1 MSDRNVTFVKD
12 FFIVG
17 FPGLHPKYYVFISAI
32 MLLVYVFTLIGNGI
46 FLLLFTTNRN
56 LHKPMYFIYT
66 SLVLSDVLFST
77 CTLPKIIARYLFQD
91 GNISFGAC
99 FLQMYLVHY
108 FGAVNSYV
116 LALMAIDRYIAVC
129 YPFRYHT
136 FMSNRNIV
144 VSSMVIWIFAHLSII
159 MMVVRAYPLPYC
171 GSNTILHCYCDH
183 VSITRL
189 ACTDRTPYSVPAFVY
204 AMVIL
209 LGSFA
214 IILFSYFF
222 IILAVL
228 KISSEQ
234 GKLKVFSTCSSQ
246 LIIIAL
252 FFLPRCFYYLAANI
266 GITFNADL
274 QIAII
279 MLYSLLPPMIN
290 PVLYS
295 LKTEEVKKILIRKLK
310 KKAKL
315 DRFLCISRKLSTLS
329 GCVWLAWE
337 RSMLSRFS
345 REPTAQIVLACLYER
360 STPGGHSLRRVPLL
374 LVVLAC

>member
-17 FPGLHPKYYVFISAI
+17 FPGLHPNYYVFISAI

-46 FLLLFTTNRN
+46 FLLLFTTNKN

-77 CTLPKIIARYLFQD
+77 CTLPKIIARYWFQD

-108 FGAVNSYV
+108 FGTVNAYV
-116 LALMAIDRYIAVC
+116 LALMAIDRYIAIC
-129 YPFRYHT
+129 YPFRYYT
-136 FMSNRNIV
+136 LMSNRNIV
-144 VSSMVIWIFAHLSII
+144 IFSLVVWIFAHLNILI
-159 MMVVRAYPLPYC
+159 MVVRAYPLPYC

-204 AMVIL
+204 AMVVL
-209 LGSFA
+209 LGSLA

-228 KISSEQ
+228 KISSAQ

-295 LKTEEVKKILIRKLK
+295 LKTEEVKIILIRKFK
-310 KKAKL
+310 K
-315 DRFLCISRKLSTLS
+315 
-329 GCVWLAWE
+329 G
-337 RSMLSRFS
+337 
-345 REPTAQIVLACLYER
+345 QIR
-360 STPGGHSLRRVPLL
+360 
-374 LVVLAC
+374 

>member
-12 FFIVG
+12 FFIFG

-32 MLLVYVFTLIGNGI
+32 MLCVYVFTLIGNGI
-46 FLLLFTTNRN
+46 FLLLLTTNRN

-108 FGAVNSYV
+108 FGTVNSYV
-116 LALMAIDRYIAVC
+116 LALMAIDRYIAIC
-129 YPFRYHT
+129 YPFRYYT
-136 FMSNRNIV
+136 LMSNRNIV
-144 VSSMVIWIFAHLSII
+144 ISSVVVWSFAHISII

-189 ACTDRTPYSVPAFVY
+189 ACTDRTSYSVPAFVY
-204 AMVIL
+204 AMVVL
-209 LGSFA
+209 LGSLA

-290 PVLYS
+290 PLLYS
-295 LKTEEVKKILIRKLK
+295 LKTEEVKKILIRKFK
-310 KKAKL
+310 
-315 DRFLCISRKLSTLS
+315 
-329 GCVWLAWE
+329 
-337 RSMLSRFS
+337 
-345 REPTAQIVLACLYER
+345 
-360 STPGGHSLRRVPLL
+360 
-374 LVVLAC
+374 

>member
-1 MSDRNVTFVKD
+1 MSSKNVTIVKD

-17 FPGLHPKYYVFISAI
+17 FPGLHPNYYVFVSAI
-32 MLLVYVFTLIGNGI
+32 MFFIYLCILIGNGI
-46 FLLLFTTNRN
+46 FLLLFATNKS
-56 LHKPMYFIYT
+56 LHKPMYFIYI
-66 SLVLSDVLFST
+66 SLVLSDVLFCT
-77 CTLPKIIARYLFQD
+77 CTLPKIIARYWFQE
-91 GNISFGAC
+91 GIISFAAC
-99 FLQMYLVHY
+99 FFQMYLVHY
-108 FGAVNSYV
+108 FGVVNSYV

-144 VSSMVIWIFAHLSII
+144 ISSIVIWIFAHLSII

-204 AMVIL
+204 AMVVL
-209 LGSFA
+209 LGSLA

-228 KISSEQ
+228 KISSAQ

-274 QIAII
+274 QIAVI

-290 PVLYS
+290 PLLYS
-295 LKTEEVKKILIRKLK
+295 LNTEEV
-310 KKAKL
+310 
-315 DRFLCISRKLSTLS
+315 
-329 GCVWLAWE
+329 
-337 RSMLSRFS
+337 
-345 REPTAQIVLACLYER
+345 
-360 STPGGHSLRRVPLL
+360 
-374 LVVLAC
+374 

>member
-252 FFLPRCFYYLAANI
+252 FFIIIALFFLPRCFYYLAANI

-295 LKTEEVKKILIRKLK
+295 LKTEEV
-310 KKAKL
+310 
-315 DRFLCISRKLSTLS
+315 
-329 GCVWLAWE
+329 
-337 RSMLSRFS
+337 
-345 REPTAQIVLACLYER
+345 
-360 STPGGHSLRRVPLL
+360 
-374 LVVLAC
+374 

>member
-77 CTLPKIIARYLFQD
+77 CTLPKIIARYWFQD

-144 VSSMVIWIFAHLSII
+144 ISSIVIWIFAHLSII

-204 AMVIL
+204 AMVVL
-209 LGSFA
+209 LGSLA

-228 KISSEQ
+228 KISSAQ

-274 QIAII
+274 QIAVI

-290 PVLYS
+290 PLLYS
-295 LKTEEVKKILIRKLK
+295 LNTEEV
-310 KKAKL
+310 
-315 DRFLCISRKLSTLS
+315 
-329 GCVWLAWE
+329 
-337 RSMLSRFS
+337 
-345 REPTAQIVLACLYER
+345 
-360 STPGGHSLRRVPLL
+360 
-374 LVVLAC
+374 

>member
-17 FPGLHPKYYVFISAI
+17 FPGLHPNYYVFISAI
-32 MLLVYVFTLIGNGI
+32 MLLVYVLTLIGNGI
-46 FLLLFTTNRN
+46 FLLLFTTNKN

-77 CTLPKIIARYLFQD
+77 CTLPKIIARYWFQD

-108 FGAVNSYV
+108 FGTVNAYV
-116 LALMAIDRYIAVC
+116 LALMAIDRYIAIC
-129 YPFRYHT
+129 YPFRYYT
-136 FMSNRNIV
+136 LMSNRNIV
-144 VSSMVIWIFAHLSII
+144 IFSLVVWIFAHLNILI
-159 MMVVRAYPLPYC
+159 MVVRAYPLPYC

-204 AMVIL
+204 AMVVL
-209 LGSFA
+209 LGSLA

-228 KISSEQ
+228 KISSAQ

-295 LKTEEVKKILIRKLK
+295 LKTEEVKIILIRKFK
-310 KKAKL
+310 
-315 DRFLCISRKLSTLS
+315 
-329 GCVWLAWE
+329 
-337 RSMLSRFS
+337 
-345 REPTAQIVLACLYER
+345 
-360 STPGGHSLRRVPLL
+360 
-374 LVVLAC
+374 

>member
-1 MSDRNVTFVKD
+1 MSDRNITFVKD

-17 FPGLHPKYYVFISAI
+17 FPGLHPNYYVFISAI
-32 MLLVYVFTLIGNGI
+32 MLLVYVFTMIGNGI
-46 FLLLFTTNRN
+46 FLLLFTTNKN

-77 CTLPKIIARYLFQD
+77 CTLPKIIARYWFQD

-108 FGAVNSYV
+108 FGTVNAYV
-116 LALMAIDRYIAVC
+116 LALMAIDRYIAIC
-129 YPFRYHT
+129 YPFRYYT
-136 FMSNRNIV
+136 LMSNRNIV
-144 VSSMVIWIFAHLSII
+144 IFSLVVWIFAHLNILI
-159 MMVVRAYPLPYC
+159 MVVRAYPLPYC

-204 AMVIL
+204 AMVVL
-209 LGSFA
+209 LGSLA

-228 KISSEQ
+228 KISSAQ

-252 FFLPRCFYYLAANI
+252 LFLPRCFYYLAANI

-274 QIAII
+274 QIAVI

-290 PVLYS
+290 PLLYS
-295 LKTEEVKKILIRKLK
+295 LNTEEVKKILIRKLK
-310 KKAKL
+310 
-315 DRFLCISRKLSTLS
+315 
-329 GCVWLAWE
+329 
-337 RSMLSRFS
+337 
-345 REPTAQIVLACLYER
+345 
-360 STPGGHSLRRVPLL
+360 
-374 LVVLAC
+374 